1 MNEKLNQI
9 IRYCENKENEL
20 RKARNNKLADKWLT
34 MRDMAARNKGLQ
46 NGMEYFAEFVDSQ
59 MKPGN
64 HLPGTDSYNISAE
77 IKEML

>member
-1 MNEKLNQI
+1 
-9 IRYCENKENEL
+9 
-20 RKARNNKLADKWLT
+20 
-34 MRDMAARNKGLQ
+34 MRDMAARNKNLEKGIEL
-46 NGMEYFAEFVDSQ
+46 FAEFVDSQ